1 MLHRIKVTTAL
12 HDKINLPP
20 KPASVNA
27 KRDKGRDKGTVLS
40 CRTLGPVPGVSPENR
55 LLFVTRSSLQ

>member
-27 KRDKGRDKGTVLS
+27 KRDKGTVLS